1 MNLKIAGRN
10 SGNTSFLHE
19 GRGQREKFKPQL
31 PAEQS
36 EKQSSIPLQK
46 QPRLSSQDHCCA
58 NDLGKEVDFRKK
70 VNIVTENLKT
80 KKNSFT
86 AGSISKCVESW
97 KEITSDKSILQTVS
111 KVASIKLEDLAS

>member
-1 MNLKIAGRN
+1 M
-10 SGNTSFLHE
+10 SFLHE

-46 QPRLSSQDHCCA
+46 QPRLSSLDHCCA

-70 VNIVTENLKT
+70 LNIVTENLKT
-80 KKNSFT
+80 KKNSYT

-97 KEITSDKSILQTVS
+97 ISHKSILQTVS